1 MRGVQGVRT
10 ITITKGITMT
20 DQQVKAQEKHLQ
32 DMMIGFLKET
42 EAKPEDIMR
51 VLPESARDTLSK

>member
-1 MRGVQGVRT
+1 
-10 ITITKGITMT
+10 MT